1 MMAGNRRKDTDLLSP
16 RVGFH
21 YFPDTDH
28 YTQKDLAT
36 WLPILKQLHAAWLI
50 LVSDAVRAIPEHFIT
65 GLVNAGIKPIVHLRL
80 PLPNSPSAK
89 ELKPIFNAYARW
101 GVKHVI
107 LFEKPNNM
115 QSWSTSG
122 WVQQDLVERFID
134 RFLPLAT
141 VAAQSGITPIFPPLE
156 PGGSYWDLSF
166 LKQSLQSMQRRGY
179 TNLLNQMGIAA
190 YAFTYNHDLDYGAG
204 GPQKWPHALP
214 YAMSLDSQDQRGFR
228 NYEWLQS
235 AANSTLARDL
245 PVFLLGAGIKEPG
258 KAYSPEVHAGICL
271 NILGLLNGSSTEN
284 ALPGYVQNCSFYALS
299 AALGTA
305 DFLHA
310 WFRSEDEVLPIVDL
324 LTNTYADKNAHISAV
339 NIDEG
344 TGQVYTQSAD
354 HPIEHYLLLPLY
366 DWGVADYHLE
376 VTRPFIQRH
385 HPTVGFSIEEAA
397 LARKVTVIGGEQTFP
412 EEQLSR
418 LRAGGSIVERITG
431 DGISIA
437 TQLAE
442 R

>member
-1 MMAGNRRKDTDLLSP
+1 MTSTRRKVNDLLSP

-36 WLPILKQLHAAWLI
+36 WLPIFQQLRTAWLV
-50 LVSDAVRAIPEHFIT
+50 LSSNAARAIPEYFISS
-65 GLVNAGIKPIVHLRL
+65 LVDAGIKPIVHMRL

-89 ELKPIFNAYARW
+89 ELKPLFTAYNRW
-101 GVKHVI
+101 GVKHMI
-107 LFEKPNNM
+107 LFDQPNNM
-115 QSWSTSG
+115 QSWAASG

-134 RFLPLAT
+134 RYLPLASA
-141 VAAQSGITPIFPPLE
+141 VANAGMTPIFPPLE
-156 PGGSYWDLSF
+156 PGGSYWDISF
-166 LKQSLQSMQRRGY
+166 LKQSLQSLRRRGY
-179 TNLLNQMGIAA
+179 SNLIDRMGLAS
-190 YAFTYNHDLDYGAG
+190 YAFTYHHDLDYGLG
-204 GPQKWPHALP
+204 GPEKWPNTMP
-214 YAMSLDSQDQRGFR
+214 YVKSPESQDQRGFR

-235 AANSTLARDL
+235 AVRSAIGREL
-245 PVFLLGAGIKEPG
+245 PTFLLGAGIKEPG
-258 KAYSPEVHAGICL
+258 AAYSPEAHAGICL
-271 NILGLLNGSSTEN
+271 NILELLNNTSSEN
-284 ALPGYVQNCSFYALS
+284 ALPEYVQNCNFYTLCAEP
-299 AALGTA
+299 GTP
-305 DFLHA
+305 DFVHA

-324 LTNTYADKNAHISAV
+324 LLNVHLGKDASFVKGANV
-339 NIDEG
+339 DE
-344 TGQVYTQSAD
+344 TTDFSRFVAD

-366 DWGVADYHLE
+366 DWGVAEYHLE
-376 VTRPFIQRH
+376 VTRPFVQRH

-397 LARKVTVIGGEQTFP
+397 LAKKVTVIGGDQTFP
-412 EEQLSR
+412 EEQLAR

>member
-1 MMAGNRRKDTDLLSP
+1 MTGNRRKVTDLLSP

-21 YFPDTDH
+21 YFPDTEH
-28 YTQKDLAT
+28 YTQKDLAA
-36 WLPILKQLHAAWLI
+36 WLPVLQQLHASWLV
-50 LVSDAVRAIPEHFIT
+50 LTSDAVRAIPEHFIS
-65 GLVNAGIKPIVHLRL
+65 GLVKAGIKPIVHLRL
-80 PLPNSPSAK
+80 PLPNSPSVK

-107 LFEKPNNM
+107 LFEKPNQM

-141 VAAQSGITPIFPPLE
+141 IAAQSGITPIFPPLE

-166 LKQSLQSMQRRGY
+166 LKQSLQSIKRRGY
-179 TNLLNQMGIAA
+179 TNLLNQMALA
-190 YAFTYNHDLDYGAG
+190 SYAFTYNHDLDYGAG
-204 GPQKWPHALP
+204 GPQKWPNALP
-214 YAMSLDSQDQRGFR
+214 YAKSLDSQDQRGFR

-235 AANSTLARDL
+235 TANSVVGRDV
-245 PVFLLGAGIKEPG
+245 PIFLLGAGIKEPG
-258 KAYSPEVHAGICL
+258 EAYSPEVHAGICL
-271 NILGLLNGSSTEN
+271 NILGLLNTNFADN
-284 ALPGYVQNCSFYALS
+284 ALPAYVQSCSFYALS
-299 AALGTA
+299 ANVHSA

-310 WFRSEDEVLPIVDL
+310 WFRSEDDVLPIVDL
-324 LTNTYADKNAHISAV
+324 LTNTYPDATTLSGGRIFTDANAQTPKT
-339 NIDEG
+339 
-344 TGQVYTQSAD
+344 TG

-397 LARKVTVIGGEQTFP
+397 LARKVTVIGGDQTFP
-412 EEQLSR
+412 EEQLTR
-418 LRAGGSIVERITG
+418 LRAGGSVVERITG

>member
-1 MMAGNRRKDTDLLSP
+1 MIGSRRKVTDLLSP

-36 WLPILKQLHAAWLI
+36 WLPVLEQLHAAWLV
-50 LVSDAVRAIPEHFIT
+50 LASDAVRAIPEHFIT
-65 GLVNAGIKPIVHLRL
+65 GLVKAGIKPIVHLRL

-89 ELKPIFNAYARW
+89 ELKPIFSAYARW
-101 GVKHVI
+101 GVKHVV
-107 LFEKPNNM
+107 LFERPNNM
-115 QSWSTSG
+115 QSWSNAG
-122 WVQQDLVERFID
+122 WAQQDLVERFID

-141 VAAQSGITPIFPPLE
+141 VVAQAGITPIFPPLE
-156 PGGSYWDLSF
+156 PGGSYWDMSF

-179 TNLLNQMGIAA
+179 TNLINQMGLAS
-190 YAFTYNHDLDYGAG
+190 YAFTYDHDLDYGAG
-204 GPQKWPHALP
+204 GPQKWPNSLP
-214 YAMSLDSQDQRGFR
+214 YAKSIDSQDQRGFR

-235 AANSTLARDL
+235 AAHFAIGRDL
-245 PVFLLGAGIKEPG
+245 PVYLLGAGIKEPG
-258 KAYSPEVHAGICL
+258 NAYSPEVHAGICL
-271 NILGLLNGSSTEN
+271 NILELLNGSSAQNT
-284 ALPGYVQNCSFYALS
+284 LPGYVQNCSFYTIS
-299 AALGTA
+299 ATPGSA

-310 WFRSEDEVLPIVDL
+310 WYRSEDEVLPIVDL
-324 LTNTYADKNAHISAV
+324 LTNTYAGKDTPLVEEAGGEVTDHSYPK
-339 NIDEG
+339 
-344 TGQVYTQSAD
+344 TQT

-385 HPTVGFSIEEAA
+385 HLTVGFSIEEAA
-397 LARKVTVIGGEQTFP
+397 LARKVTVIGGDQTFP